1 MKRTSLAILIIVIV
15 ALLIGAGFW
24 LMANRNSNTNNAN
37 PATNNANSLLTNQS
51 NLNANRTVTN
61 SNPNTNTSVNVN
73 TNTNSAANSNTN
85 TNTNSAPVAISITSA
100 GFSPRTLTVNAGT
113 TVTWTNND
121 TVTHYIA
128 PDDHPSHFKYAG
140 VWDDDSTGQI
150 SRGQTYS
157 NPFLLEGT
165 YTYHDH
171 LNPSTTGTIIVQ

>member
-1 MKRTSLAILIIVIV
+1 MNKTSLAILIIVIV
-15 ALLIGAGFW
+15 ALLVGAGFW
-24 LMANRNSNTNNAN
+24 LMAGRNSNTNNTN
-37 PATNNANSLLTNQS
+37 LTTNNDNRSLTNQS

-61 SNPNTNTSVNVN
+61 SNLNTNTSVNANSN
-73 TNTNSAANSNTN
+73 TNSSANTNSAAPGS
-85 TNTNSAPVAISITSA
+85 VSITSA
-100 GFSPRTLTVNAGT
+100 GFSPRTLTVQAGT

-121 TVTHYIA
+121 TATHYVV

-140 VWDDDSTGQI
+140 VWDDDGTGQI

-171 LNPSTTGTIIVQ
+171 LNPSTSGTIIVK